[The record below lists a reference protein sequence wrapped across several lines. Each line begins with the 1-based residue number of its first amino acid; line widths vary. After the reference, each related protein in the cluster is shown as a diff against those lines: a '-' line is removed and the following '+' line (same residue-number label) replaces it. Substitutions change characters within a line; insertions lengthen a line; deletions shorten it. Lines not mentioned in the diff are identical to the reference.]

1 MNSKKLGYM
10 LVIILTIAIFY
21 TSSLFFTPKI
31 TLSSTSKGLI
41 TPYAQ
46 KLVEGTNKE
55 NIKSRHKYTLYTAN
69 FSENDKAPKPSTDT
83 KNILWLGSS
92 NTLATDNLKEYDIIL
107 TSHPYLEG
115 YLKTQG
121 FTNTFYFPIFAI
133 NKNITKNQ
141 KQHIALIGDNTI
153 IEEILLEKKIFYHKY
168 KLSDSNKIKQNM
180 GNIKTL
186 FVNNTKLDPTS
197 TDIHPIILE
206 IALNNIPIITEYQ
219 GFDETKTFHLFN
231 DNISYYMYKDDATRL
246 VEKIISSDI
255 EIEQKTKK
263 AQQYIKENFSLSSSI
278 DNLKSIIENNTPN
291 KKTPSKDTINMDL
304 STAVGHLG
312 AGDYWLASD
321 LNYSLEKIGLNTSQ
335 THFNSYIKIPTS
347 TNINIVG
354 FLPDKN
360 GAQQLK
366 GINNIIYVAYAQFL
380 QALYRD
386 NTIKELIKD
395 KETYISELIQLSQHE
410 NISAIALASKELADE
425 LNKRGVN
432 AYYIPQFT
440 NTKRF
445 YPDYNENLKSEVFFV
460 GVNSFYR
467 TAAPILIEAGLP
479 ITIYGPGWE
488 NAKAP
493 YIDNQILRKHYS
505 SAKIVLNDTRE
516 GMKQF
521 GFVSNRIF
529 DATACETLVISD
541 YMPEIE
547 EIYKDTVPM
556 YKTKEELVELVKY
569 YLDEANQAERKD
581 KAKRAREITLKNFTS
596 DVAALKFK
604 QIINTFSQK

>member
-10 LVIILTIAIFY
+10 LIIILTITIFY
-21 TSSLFFTPKI
+21 ISSLFFTSKI
-31 TLSSTSKGLI
+31 TLSSTSRGFI

-46 KLVEGTNKE
+46 KLVKEINKE

-69 FSENDKAPKPSTDT
+69 FSENDKTPKPTTDT

-92 NTLATDNLKEYDIIL
+92 NTLTPDNLKEYDIIL

-115 YLKTQG
+115 HLKAQG

-141 KQHIALIGDNTI
+141 KQYIALIGDNTI

-168 KLSDSNKIKQNM
+168 QLSDINKIKQNI
-180 GNIKTL
+180 GNFKAV
-186 FVNNTKLDPTS
+186 FVNNTKFHHTS
-197 TDIHPIILE
+197 IDIHPIILE

-219 GFDETKTFHLFN
+219 GFDEIKTFHLFN
-231 DNISYYMYKDDATRL
+231 DNISYYMHKDDASRL
-246 VEKIISSDI
+246 IERVLSSDI
-255 EIEQKTKK
+255 ELEKKTKK
-263 AQQYIKENFSLSSSI
+263 TQQYTKDNYSLSTSAK
-278 DNLKSIIENNTPN
+278 NLKNILEHNKQLEN
-291 KKTPSKDTINMDL
+291 KTLANTINTDIP
-304 STAVGHLG
+304 TAVGHIG

-321 LNYSLEKIGLNTSQ
+321 LNSNLEELGYQTSQ
-335 THFNSYIKIPTS
+335 TYFNSFIKKTSNTNILVAGFIPTDKNMINRDL
-347 TNINIVG
+347 TGIYNIVY
-354 FLPDKN
+354 
-360 GAQQLK
+360 
-366 GINNIIYVAYAQFL
+366 IAYAQFG
-380 QALYRD
+380 QTAH
-386 NTIKELIKD
+386 KELVQD
-395 KETYISELIQLSQHE
+395 KETYILDLIQLSQKD
-410 NISAIALASKELADE
+410 NINSLVLASKELTEE

-445 YPDYNENLKSEVFFV
+445 YPDYNEDLKSEVFFV

-479 ITIYGPGWE
+479 ITIYGPGWD

-493 YIDNQILRKHYS
+493 YLDNQILRKHYS

-516 GMKQF
+516 GMKKF
-521 GFVSNRIF
+521 GFISNRIF

-569 YLDEANQAERKD
+569 YLDEANEAERKD
-581 KAKRAREITLKNFTS
+581 KAKRAKEITLKNFTS
-596 DVAALKFK
+596 HEAALKFK
-604 QIINTFSQK
+604 QIIDTFSQK